1 MPVANIAPAA
11 LSAWLADPSRG
22 KPQLLDVREPWE
34 FERARL
40 DGATL
45 LPLRELPA
53 RFAELD
59 PAADTVVICH
69 HGGRSMQVGMFL
81 EAQGFRDVI
90 NLSGGVA
97 EWARS
102 VDPSMPTY

>member
-1 MPVANIAPAA
+1 MRQMTPAE
-11 LSAWLADPSRG
+11 LAQQLEAGERPF
-22 KPQLLDVREPWE
+22 LLDVREPWE
-34 FERARL
+34 FERCHIAGSQLIPMR
-40 DGATL
+40 TI
-45 LPLRELPA
+45 PA
-53 RFAELD
+53 RYAELD
-59 PAADTVVICH
+59 RAQPVVVICH